1 MYRKLETFFK
11 LKKTL
16 HPDEK
21 FIPIFTLFLCFRN
34 KDKLIK
40 LGIFLK

>member
-21 FIPIFTLFLCFRN
+21 FIPRN
-34 KDKLIK
+34 KDSLQSK
-40 LGIFLK
+40 